1 MSMVP
6 PEAVIN
12 KIIPLSV
19 VDGPGCRTSVFVQ
32 GCNIACAYCHNPETQ
47 QLCSGCGLCVSQCP
61 AGALSIQVNGGD
73 EPEGGEARNGGAV
86 SKENKQDRVIWDES
100 LCVQCDTCIRVCPSH
115 ASPKVRRMNAEDVWK
130 EIEKNMPFIQG
141 ITVSGGECTLYP
153 EFLTELFRRA
163 GKAGL
168 TCYLDSNGC
177 VDLSQYPQLMQ
188 VTDQVMLDVK
198 AWDHGVFRRLTGGDV
213 SIVKKN
219 LKYLA
224 EHGKLFEVR
233 LVCLDSEHEGE
244 NRQERVPEVD
254 MEAVIAGVS
263 REAAPYLKE
272 FRLKL
277 ITFRQYGVTGSLK
290 AAKSPS
296 RERMEALKNLA
307 VRYGFQDIQV
317 V

>member
-6 PEAVIN
+6 SEAVIN

-61 AGALSIQVNGGD
+61 AGALSIQENGG
-73 EPEGGEARNGGAV
+73 ETP
-86 SKENKQDRVIWDES
+86 KENKHDRVIWDES
-100 LCVQCDTCIRVCPSH
+100 LCVQCDTCIRVCHSH
-115 ASPKVRRMNAEDVWK
+115 ASPKVRRMSAEDVWK

-168 TCYLDSNGC
+168 TCFLDSNGC
-177 VDLSQYPQLMQ
+177 VDLSQYPRLMQ

-198 AWDHGVFRRLTGGDV
+198 AWDHGVFGRLTGGDV

-244 NRQERVPEVD
+244 KRQEGVPEVD

-290 AAKSPS
+290 DAKSPS
-296 RERMEALKNLA
+296 RERMEELKRLA
-307 VRYGFQDIQV
+307 VRCGFQDIQV

>member
-32 GCNIACAYCHNPETQ
+32 GGNIACAYCHNPETQ

-61 AGALSIQVNGGD
+61 AGALSIQENGG
-73 EPEGGEARNGGAV
+73 ETP
-86 SKENKQDRVIWDES
+86 KENEHDRVIWDES

-115 ASPKVRRMNAEDVWK
+115 ASPKVRRMSAEDVWK

-168 TCYLDSNGC
+168 TCFLDSNGC
-177 VDLSQYPQLMQ
+177 VDLSQYPRLMQ

-198 AWDHGVFRRLTGGDV
+198 AWDHDVFGRLTGGDV

-233 LVCLDSEHEGE
+233 LVCLDSEREGE
-244 NRQERVPEVD
+244 KRQEGVPEVD

-290 AAKSPS
+290 DAKSPS
-296 RERMEALKNLA
+296 RERMEELKRLA

>member
-1 MSMVP
+1 MVP

-61 AGALSIQVNGGD
+61 VGALSIQ
-73 EPEGGEARNGGAV
+73 EKSGAAP
-86 SKENKQDRVIWDES
+86 KENKQDRVIWDES

-115 ASPKVRRMNAEDVWK
+115 ASPKVRRMSAEDVWK

-168 TCYLDSNGC
+168 TCFLDSNGC
-177 VDLSQYPQLMQ
+177 VDLSQYPRLMQ

-198 AWDHGVFRRLTGGDV
+198 AWDHDVFGRLTGGDV

-290 AAKSPS
+290 DAISPS
-296 RERMEALKNLA
+296 RERMEELKRLA

>member
-61 AGALSIQVNGGD
+61 AGALSIQENGG
-73 EPEGGEARNGGAV
+73 ETP
-86 SKENKQDRVIWDES
+86 KENEHDRVIWDES
-100 LCVQCDTCIRVCPSH
+100 LCVQCDTCIRVWPSH
-115 ASPKVRRMNAEDVWK
+115 ASPKVRRMSAEDVWK

-168 TCYLDSNGC
+168 TCFLDSNGC
-177 VDLSQYPQLMQ
+177 VDLSQYPRLMQ

-198 AWDHGVFRRLTGGDV
+198 AWDHDVFGRLTGGDV

-244 NRQERVPEVD
+244 KRQEGVPEVD

-290 AAKSPS
+290 DAKSPS
-296 RERMEALKNLA
+296 RERMEELKRLA

>member
-6 PEAVIN
+6 SEAVIN

-61 AGALSIQVNGGD
+61 AGALSIQENGG
-73 EPEGGEARNGGAV
+73 ETP
-86 SKENKQDRVIWDES
+86 KENKHDRVIWEES

-115 ASPKVRRMNAEDVWK
+115 ASPKVRRMSAEDVWK

-153 EFLTELFRRA
+153 EFLTALFRRA

-168 TCYLDSNGC
+168 TCFLDSNGC
-177 VDLSQYPQLMQ
+177 VDLSQYPRLMQ

-198 AWDHGVFRRLTGGDV
+198 AWDHDVFGRLTGGDV

-244 NRQERVPEVD
+244 KRQEGVPEVD

-290 AAKSPS
+290 DAKSPS
-296 RERMEALKNLA
+296 RERMEELKRLA

>member
-6 PEAVIN
+6 SEAVIN

-61 AGALSIQVNGGD
+61 AGALSIQENGG
-73 EPEGGEARNGGAV
+73 ETP
-86 SKENKQDRVIWDES
+86 KENKHDRVIWEES

-115 ASPKVRRMNAEDVWK
+115 ASPKVRRMSAEDVWK

-163 GKAGL
+163 GKSGL
-168 TCYLDSNGC
+168 TCFLDSNGC
-177 VDLSQYPQLMQ
+177 VDLSQYPRLMQ

-198 AWDHGVFRRLTGGDV
+198 AWDHDVFGRLTGGDV

-233 LVCLDSEHEGE
+233 LVCLDSEHVG
-244 NRQERVPEVD
+244 
-254 MEAVIAGVS
+254 
-263 REAAPYLKE
+263 
-272 FRLKL
+272 
-277 ITFRQYGVTGSLK
+277 
-290 AAKSPS
+290 
-296 RERMEALKNLA
+296 
-307 VRYGFQDIQV
+307 
-317 V
+317 

>member
-47 QLCSGCGLCVSQCP
+47 QLCSGCGLCISQCP
-61 AGALSIQVNGGD
+61 AGALSIQENS
-73 EPEGGEARNGGAV
+73 GAAP
-86 SKENKQDRVIWDES
+86 KENKHDSVIWDES

-115 ASPKVRRMNAEDVWK
+115 ASPKVRRMSAEEVWK

-168 TCYLDSNGC
+168 TCFLDSNGC
-177 VDLSQYPQLMQ
+177 VDLTQYPRLMQ

-198 AWDHGVFRRLTGGDV
+198 AWDHDIFGRLTGGDV

-219 LKYLA
+219 LRYLA

-233 LVCLDSEHEGE
+233 LVCLDSVSQGE
-244 NRQERVPEVD
+244 SRQERVPEVD

-263 REAAPYLKE
+263 RETAPYLRE

-290 AAKSPS
+290 DVQSPS
-296 RERMEALKNLA
+296 RERMEALKSLA
-307 VRYGFQDIQV
+307 IRYGFQDIQV

>member
-6 PEAVIN
+6 SEAVIN

-61 AGALSIQVNGGD
+61 AGALSIQENGG
-73 EPEGGEARNGGAV
+73 ETP
-86 SKENKQDRVIWDES
+86 KENEHDRVIWDES

-115 ASPKVRRMNAEDVWK
+115 ASPKVRRMSAEDVWK

-168 TCYLDSNGC
+168 TCFLDSNGC
-177 VDLSQYPQLMQ
+177 VDLSQYPRLMQ

-198 AWDHGVFRRLTGGDV
+198 AWDHDVFGRLTGGDV

-244 NRQERVPEVD
+244 KRQEGVPEVD

-290 AAKSPS
+290 DAKSPS
-296 RERMEALKNLA
+296 RERMEELKRLA

>member
-61 AGALSIQVNGGD
+61 AGALSIQENGG
-73 EPEGGEARNGGAV
+73 ETP
-86 SKENKQDRVIWDES
+86 KENEHDRVIWDES

-115 ASPKVRRMNAEDVWK
+115 ASPKVRRMSAEDVWK

-168 TCYLDSNGC
+168 TCFLDSNGC
-177 VDLSQYPQLMQ
+177 VDLSQYPRLMQ

-198 AWDHGVFRRLTGGDV
+198 AWDHDVIGRLTGGDV

-244 NRQERVPEVD
+244 KRQEGVPEVD

-290 AAKSPS
+290 DAKSPS
-296 RERMEALKNLA
+296 RERMEELKRLA

>member
-6 PEAVIN
+6 SEAVIN

-61 AGALSIQVNGGD
+61 AGALSIQENGG
-73 EPEGGEARNGGAV
+73 ETP
-86 SKENKQDRVIWDES
+86 KENKHDRVIWDES

-115 ASPKVRRMNAEDVWK
+115 ASPKVRRMSAEDVWK

-168 TCYLDSNGC
+168 TCFLDSNGC
-177 VDLSQYPQLMQ
+177 VDLSQYPRLMQ

-198 AWDHGVFRRLTGGDV
+198 AWDHDVFGRLTGGDV

-244 NRQERVPEVD
+244 KRQEGVPEVD

-263 REAAPYLKE
+263 REAAPYLKG

-290 AAKSPS
+290 DAKSPS
-296 RERMEALKNLA
+296 RERMEELNRLA

>member
-6 PEAVIN
+6 SEAVIN

-61 AGALSIQVNGGD
+61 AGALSIQENGG
-73 EPEGGEARNGGAV
+73 ETP
-86 SKENKQDRVIWDES
+86 KENKHDRVIWEES

-115 ASPKVRRMNAEDVWK
+115 ASPKVRRMSAEDVWK

-163 GKAGL
+163 GKSGL
-168 TCYLDSNGC
+168 TCFLDSNGC
-177 VDLSQYPQLMQ
+177 VDLSQYPRLMQ

-198 AWDHGVFRRLTGGDV
+198 AWDHKVFGRLTGGDV

-244 NRQERVPEVD
+244 KRQEGVPEVD

-290 AAKSPS
+290 DAKSPS
-296 RERMEALKNLA
+296 RERMEELKRLA

>member
-61 AGALSIQVNGGD
+61 AGALSIQENGG
-73 EPEGGEARNGGAV
+73 ETP
-86 SKENKQDRVIWDES
+86 KENEHDRVIWDES

-115 ASPKVRRMNAEDVWK
+115 ASPKVRRMSAEDVWK

-168 TCYLDSNGC
+168 TCFLDSNGC
-177 VDLSQYPQLMQ
+177 VDLSQYPRLMQ

-198 AWDHGVFRRLTGGDV
+198 AWDHDVFGRLTGGDV

-244 NRQERVPEVD
+244 KRQEGVPEVD

-272 FRLKL
+272 FWLKL

-290 AAKSPS
+290 DAKSPS
-296 RERMEALKNLA
+296 RERMEELKRLA

>member
-6 PEAVIN
+6 SEAVIN

-32 GCNIACAYCHNPETQ
+32 GCNITCAYCHNPETQ

-61 AGALSIQVNGGD
+61 AGALSIQENGG
-73 EPEGGEARNGGAV
+73 ETP
-86 SKENKQDRVIWDES
+86 KENEHDRVIWDES

-115 ASPKVRRMNAEDVWK
+115 ASPKVRRMSAEDVWK

-168 TCYLDSNGC
+168 TCFLDSNGC
-177 VDLSQYPQLMQ
+177 VDLSQYPRLMQ

-198 AWDHGVFRRLTGGDV
+198 AWDHDVFGRLTGGDV

-244 NRQERVPEVD
+244 KRQEGVPEVD

-290 AAKSPS
+290 DAKSPS
-296 RERMEALKNLA
+296 RERMEELKRLA

>member
-6 PEAVIN
+6 SEAVIN

-61 AGALSIQVNGGD
+61 AGALSIQENGG
-73 EPEGGEARNGGAV
+73 ETP
-86 SKENKQDRVIWDES
+86 KENKHDRVIWDES

-115 ASPKVRRMNAEDVWK
+115 ASPKVRRMSAKDVWK

-153 EFLTELFRRA
+153 EFLTALFRRA

-168 TCYLDSNGC
+168 TCFLDSNGC
-177 VDLSQYPQLMQ
+177 VDLSQYPRLMQ

-198 AWDHGVFRRLTGGDV
+198 AWDHDVFGRLTGGDV

-244 NRQERVPEVD
+244 KRQEGVPEVD

-290 AAKSPS
+290 DAKSPS
-296 RERMEALKNLA
+296 RERMEELKRLA

>member
-19 VDGPGCRTSVFVQ
+19 VDGPGCRTSVLVQ

-61 AGALSIQVNGGD
+61 AGALSIQENGG
-73 EPEGGEARNGGAV
+73 ETP
-86 SKENKQDRVIWDES
+86 KENEHDRVIWDES

-115 ASPKVRRMNAEDVWK
+115 ASPKVRRMSAEDVWK

-168 TCYLDSNGC
+168 TCFLDSNGC
-177 VDLSQYPQLMQ
+177 VDLSQYPRLMQ
-188 VTDQVMLDVK
+188 VTDQVMLYVK
-198 AWDHGVFRRLTGGDV
+198 AWDHDVFGRLTGGDV

-244 NRQERVPEVD
+244 KRQEGVPEVD

-290 AAKSPS
+290 DAKSPS
-296 RERMEALKNLA
+296 RERMEELKRLA

>member
-61 AGALSIQVNGGD
+61 AGALSIQENGG
-73 EPEGGEARNGGAV
+73 ETP
-86 SKENKQDRVIWDES
+86 KENEHDRVIWDES

-115 ASPKVRRMNAEDVWK
+115 ASPKVRRMSAEDVWK

-168 TCYLDSNGC
+168 TCFLDSNGC
-177 VDLSQYPQLMQ
+177 VDLSQYPRLMQ

-198 AWDHGVFRRLTGGDV
+198 AWDHDVFGRLTGGDV

-244 NRQERVPEVD
+244 KRQEGVPEVD

-290 AAKSPS
+290 DAKSPS
-296 RERMEALKNLA
+296 RERMEELKRLA

>member
-6 PEAVIN
+6 SEAVIN

-61 AGALSIQVNGGD
+61 AGALSIQGNGG
-73 EPEGGEARNGGAV
+73 ETT
-86 SKENKQDRVIWDES
+86 KENEHGRVIWDES

-115 ASPKVRRMNAEDVWK
+115 ASPKVRRMSAEDVWK

-153 EFLTELFRRA
+153 EFLTELFQRA

-168 TCYLDSNGC
+168 TCFLDSNGC
-177 VDLSQYPQLMQ
+177 VDLSQYPRLMQ

-198 AWDHGVFRRLTGGDV
+198 AWDHDVFGRLTGGDV

-233 LVCLDSEHEGE
+233 LVCLDSEHEGGK
-244 NRQERVPEVD
+244 RQERVPEVD

-290 AAKSPS
+290 DAKSPS
-296 RERMEALKNLA
+296 RERMEELKRLA

>member
-6 PEAVIN
+6 SEAVIN
-12 KIIPLSV
+12 
-19 VDGPGCRTSVFVQ
+19 
-32 GCNIACAYCHNPETQ
+32 CHNPETQ

-61 AGALSIQVNGGD
+61 AGALSIQENGG
-73 EPEGGEARNGGAV
+73 ETP
-86 SKENKQDRVIWDES
+86 KENKHDRVIWEES

-115 ASPKVRRMNAEDVWK
+115 ASPKVRRMSAEDVWK

-153 EFLTELFRRA
+153 EFLTELFRR
-163 GKAGL
+163 
-168 TCYLDSNGC
+168 
-177 VDLSQYPQLMQ
+177 DLSQYPRLMQ

-198 AWDHGVFRRLTGGDV
+198 AWDHDVFGRLTGGDV

-233 LVCLDSEHEGE
+233 LVCLDSEHEGGK
-244 NRQERVPEVD
+244 RQERVPEVD
-254 MEAVIAGVS
+254 MEAVIA
-263 REAAPYLKE
+263 

-290 AAKSPS
+290 DAKSPS
-296 RERMEALKNLA
+296 RERMEELKRLA

>member
-61 AGALSIQVNGGD
+61 AGALSIQENGG
-73 EPEGGEARNGGAV
+73 ETP
-86 SKENKQDRVIWDES
+86 KENEHDRVIWDES

-115 ASPKVRRMNAEDVWK
+115 ASPKVRRMSAEDVWK

-168 TCYLDSNGC
+168 TCFLDSNGC
-177 VDLSQYPQLMQ
+177 VDLSQYPRLMQ

-198 AWDHGVFRRLTGGDV
+198 AWDHDVFGRLTGGDV

-244 NRQERVPEVD
+244 KRQEGVPEVD
-254 MEAVIAGVS
+254 MEAGIAGVS

-290 AAKSPS
+290 DAKSPS
-296 RERMEALKNLA
+296 RERMEELKRLA

>member
-61 AGALSIQVNGGD
+61 AGALSIQENGG
-73 EPEGGEARNGGAV
+73 ETP
-86 SKENKQDRVIWDES
+86 KENEHDRVIWDES

-115 ASPKVRRMNAEDVWK
+115 ASPKVRRMSAEDVWK

-163 GKAGL
+163 GKSGL
-168 TCYLDSNGC
+168 TCFLDSNGC
-177 VDLSQYPQLMQ
+177 VDLSQYPRLMQ

-198 AWDHGVFRRLTGGDV
+198 AWDHDVFGRLTGGDV

-244 NRQERVPEVD
+244 KRPFWVPEVD

-290 AAKSPS
+290 DAKSPS
-296 RERMEALKNLA
+296 RERMEELKRLA
-307 VRYGFQDIQV
+307 VRYGFQDIQEV
-317 V
+317 

>member
-19 VDGPGCRTSVFVQ
+19 VDGPGGRTSVFVQ

-61 AGALSIQVNGGD
+61 AGALSIQENGG
-73 EPEGGEARNGGAV
+73 ETP
-86 SKENKQDRVIWDES
+86 KENEHDRVIWDES

-115 ASPKVRRMNAEDVWK
+115 ASPKVRRMSAEDVWK

-168 TCYLDSNGC
+168 TCFLDSNGC
-177 VDLSQYPQLMQ
+177 VDLSQYPRLMQ

-198 AWDHGVFRRLTGGDV
+198 AWDHDVFGRLTGGDV

-244 NRQERVPEVD
+244 KRQEGGPEVD

-263 REAAPYLKE
+263 REAAPYIKE

-290 AAKSPS
+290 DAKSPS
-296 RERMEALKNLA
+296 RERMEELKRLA